1 MKIFRLKGGHYVAT
15 HSRLTPDPPY
25 VHANRAYSTDG
36 EESQRA
42 PSERTISEY
51 TIVHEKASPPGHTT
65 PGSTAGHQHK
75 SRLKSSSAYH
85 HHNHHQ
91 PHHNLLMDTLTVDGN
106 LGKRM
111 SSSGSGGSTSGGRP
125 PPMRNFLS
133 MHNNYDQSIDASSD
147 IYVTSGAYKAPSEIR
162 YNIKEYQK
170 KQKIL

>member
-1 MKIFRLKGGHYVAT
+1 MAT

-51 TIVHEKASPPGHTT
+51 TIVHEKASAPALTT
-65 PGSTAGHQHK
+65 PASSAGHQHK
-75 SRLKSSSAYH
+75 GRLKGSSAYH

-91 PHHNLLMDTLTVDGN
+91 PHHQPHHHSLMDTLTVDGN

-162 YNIKEYQK
+162 YITSYQT
-170 KQKIL
+170 